1 MKKEAIFPAD
11 LPQPRVA
18 YSPAVKA
25 GSLVFISGQVA
36 SDFQT
41 GIPPAASINPNFPHH
56 GSSIERQARFI
67 CNNLRKTLEA
77 AGSSP
82 EQSLFLALFH
92 TDTGELHGASQV
104 LQQTFGPSGVPPST
118 TVTLEELPVPGATLE
133 VDLIGF
139 VPQDGERIEILQ
151 SSTLPRP
158 VVKGLDGQP
167 LYRYGVK
174 AGPWVFTAGLTAT
187 DFSAGVAPQAR
198 VDPRFPYYGESARL
212 QTAYTL
218 QALQAILAEAG
229 ASLADVVK
237 AEVFLTDLRDFYG
250 LEQVWKEYF
259 PTDPPAR
266 TTVPVKDLSVPGLR
280 VAINLIAFLPQGQQ
294 KKRTI
299 RTDHAPHPL
308 AHEPQAVQA
317 GPFLFLSNQF
327 ATDFRSGVA
336 PEARVDPHFPYY
348 TSAAEKEVT
357 YILKNVEAICRAAGT
372 SLEHMVRRR
381 GFYTD
386 FGEFYTSF
394 ATWAKAFPTA
404 PPASTTIRVP
414 GPLLIP
420 GCKVEIDL
428 IGLIPDESGKAL

>member
-1 MKKEAIFPAD
+1 MRKEAIFPAD

-25 GSLVFISGQVA
+25 GPLVFVSGQVA

-41 GIPPAASINPNFPHH
+41 GIPPQASLNPNFPHH

-67 CNNLRKTLEA
+67 CKNLQSTLKA
-77 AGSSP
+77 AGSGL

-92 TDTGELHGASQV
+92 TNPHELHGASQV
-104 LQQTFGPSGVPPST
+104 LQQTFGPTGSPPT
-118 TVTLEELPVPGATLE
+118 TSVILEELPVPGATLE

-139 VPQDGERIEILQ
+139 IPESGQGLEVLQ
-151 SSTLPRP
+151 PPTLPPP
-158 VVKGLDGQP
+158 VPKGLDGQP
-167 LYRYGVK
+167 LYKHGVK
-174 AGPWVFTAGLTAT
+174 AGAFVFTAGLTAT
-187 DFSAGVAPQAR
+187 DFAEGVAPAAR
-198 VDPRFPYYGESARL
+198 VDPRFPYYGENARL
-212 QTAYTL
+212 QTVYTL
-218 QALQAILAEAG
+218 QALQAILHEGG

-250 LEQVWKEYF
+250 LEQVWKQYF

-266 TTVPVKDLSVPGLR
+266 TTVPVKDLGVPGLK
-280 VAINLIAFLPQGQQ
+280 VAINLIAFLPQGRQR
-294 KKRTI
+294 KRTI
-299 RTDHAPHPL
+299 RTDHAPQSL

-317 GPFLFLSNQF
+317 GPFLFFSNQF
-327 ATDFRSGVA
+327 ATDFRAGVA
-336 PEARVDPHFPYY
+336 PEARVDPNFPYY

-357 YILKNVEAICRAAGT
+357 YILKNVDAICRAAGT
-372 SLEHMVRRR
+372 SLEHLVRRR

-394 ATWAKAFPTA
+394 ATWATAFPSD
-404 PPASTTIRVP
+404 PPASTTVRVP

-428 IGLIPDESGKAL
+428 IACIPDES